1 MLGLDPLFISGEP
14 PPHVALGSRWTGG
27 GPFVV
32 HHTPPRGSWGDGDCL
47 GGGKTPPFLGGIPPN
62 PALGMMASAPGMGV
76 EHGGGEAVPPHPP
89 PAASRDGGGL

>member
-1 MLGLDPLFISGEP
+1 MLGLDPLFISGEPPP

-47 GGGKTPPFLGGIPPN
+47 GGGDTPIFGGDPPKSCT
-62 PALGMMASAPGMGV
+62 GDDGFGSW
-76 EHGGGEAVPPHPP
+76 HGGGT
-89 PAASRDGGGL
+89 RGG